1 VPDRCQEFAIAHQA
15 IEPVVRGAQPRDVA
29 DDGFSGQLAAF
40 VARVSHFEGWELSDQ
55 FLAELRIE
63 KGLDHHVA
71 ERLSGAE
78 LVREIRGVEADIG
91 VEKGKHLLSLA
102 RRIPFLLAGT
112 GPYTGVVLRSRS
124 LIILLA
130 LALAL
135 AAATTRKL
143 PPPKPTHQS
152 AFVRRWV
159 KALTLREK
167 VAQLIYIPFHGAA
180 PNTRSREYRQF
191 MKLVRETRVG
201 GMVLVNWNNGRLT
214 QKAQPY
220 ALGAFL
226 NRMQKLSRVPL
237 LVAGDFERG
246 ASMRVDGTTVFPQ
259 AMAFGA
265 AGDPALARFE
275 GQVTARE
282 ARAVGV
288 QWLFFPVA
296 DVNNNPDN
304 PIINIR
310 SYGEDPKQ
318 VSAMVTAFIEGTR
331 ADPHYHVLTTAK
343 HFPGHGD
350 TSVDTHL
357 NLAVIGATRERL
369 QNVELPPFLA
379 AIHAGVDAIMTAHIA
394 VPALAPAD
402 VPATLSPAILTGL
415 LRGEMGFKGI
425 VVTDALEMGGIAQGY
440 SSGEASVL
448 ALEAGADALVMP
460 PDPEAAVKAIL
471 AAIQSGRLTRARID
485 DSVARLL
492 AAKERMGLDRRATVD
507 LEAIGDEIDMP
518 EDQERAQ
525 EIASR
530 AVTLV
535 KNDGNLLPLRAPAK
549 TCFLTLAESHYSNE
563 GFEFAQEVRRREK
576 NATVIQLD
584 ASLAGASLDAAVE
597 KTAACESVAV
607 AAFASV
613 AAYRGDVVLG
623 GDFPRMLDALF
634 ATGKPV
640 ALIAL
645 GNPYLVRSFP
655 KAAALLLTFST
666 VPPSETAAVQALFGE
681 SAIRGRLPVTIP
693 GVAKIG
699 EGIELPGSSR

>member
-1 VPDRCQEFAIAHQA
+1 MRKTQRYGAGEYGLQTSRHESSLSIRRNPAPNPLIESAASIQPARASTSCQ
-15 IEPVVRGAQPRDVA
+15 RQP
-29 DDGFSGQLAAF
+29 G
-40 VARVSHFEGWELSDQ
+40 
-55 FLAELRIE
+55 
-63 KGLDHHVA
+63 
-71 ERLSGAE
+71 
-78 LVREIRGVEADIG
+78 
-91 VEKGKHLLSLA
+91 
-102 RRIPFLLAGT
+102 
-112 GPYTGVVLRSRS
+112 YTGVVLRSRG
-124 LIILLA
+124 LPILLA

-135 AAATTRKL
+135 PAATSRKS
-143 PPPKPTHQS
+143 PPPKPARQS
-152 AFVRRWV
+152 GFVRRWM
-159 KALTLREK
+159 KTLTLREK
-167 VAQLIYIPFHGAA
+167 VAQLIFIPFHGAA

-226 NRMQKLSRVPL
+226 NRMQRLSRVPL

-246 ASMRVDGTTVFPQ
+246 ASMRGDGTTVFPQ

-288 QWLFFPVA
+288 HWLFFPVA

-318 VSAMVTAFIEGTR
+318 VSALLAAFIEGTR
-331 ADPHYHVLTTAK
+331 ADPRYRVLTTAK

-350 TSVDTHL
+350 TAVDTHM
-357 NLAVIGATRERL
+357 NLAVINATREHL
-369 QNVELPPFLA
+369 ENVELAPFRA
-379 AIHAGVDAIMTAHIA
+379 AIQAGVDAIMTAHIA
-394 VPALAPAD
+394 VPALAAAN

-425 VVTDALEMGGIAQGY
+425 IVTDALEMGGIAQGY
-440 SSGEASVL
+440 SSGEAAVL

-471 AAIQSGRLTRARID
+471 AAIESGRLTRARIGE
-485 DSVARLL
+485 SVARLL
-492 AAKERMGLDRRATVD
+492 AAKERLGLGRRATVD
-507 LEAIGDEIDMP
+507 LEGIGDQIDMP

-525 EIASR
+525 EIANR

-535 KNDGNLLPLRAPAK
+535 KNEAKNEGSLVPLRAPAK
-549 TCFLTLAESHYSNE
+549 TCFLALAESHYSNE
-563 GFEFAQEVRRREK
+563 GLEFAQEVRRREK

-584 ASLAGASLDAAVE
+584 ASLTGASLDAAVE
-597 KTAACESVAV
+597 KTAGCESVAV

-613 AAYRGDVVLG
+613 AAYRGDVALG

-655 KAAALLLTFST
+655 KAAAFLLTFST
-666 VPPSETAAVQALFGE
+666 TPPSETAAVQALFGE
-681 SAIRGRLPVTIP
+681 SPIRGRLPVTIP

-699 EGIELPGSSR
+699 EGIELPAAHAQQ

>member
-1 VPDRCQEFAIAHQA
+1 VPRL
-15 IEPVVRGAQPRDVA
+15 RG
-29 DDGFSGQLAAF
+29 FF
-40 VARVSHFEGWELSDQ
+40 
-55 FLAELRIE
+55 
-63 KGLDHHVA
+63 
-71 ERLSGAE
+71 
-78 LVREIRGVEADIG
+78 
-91 VEKGKHLLSLA
+91 
-102 RRIPFLLAGT
+102 
-112 GPYTGVVLRSRS
+112 
-124 LIILLA
+124 ILLA
-130 LALAL
+130 LTLAIR
-135 AAATTRKL
+135 AAERKS
-143 PPPKPTHQS
+143 PPPKPVRQS
-152 AFVRRWV
+152 PFVRRWM

-167 VAQLIYIPFHGAA
+167 VAQLIFIPFHGAA

-220 ALGAFL
+220 ALAAFL

-265 AGDPALARFE
+265 AGDAALARFE

-282 ARAVGV
+282 ARAIGV
-288 QWLFFPVA
+288 HWLFFPVA

-318 VSAMVTAFIEGTR
+318 VSALVAAFIEGAR
-331 ADPHYHVLTTAK
+331 ADAHYRVLTTAK

-350 TSVDTHL
+350 TAVDTHL
-357 NLAVIGATRERL
+357 NMAVINATRERL
-369 QNVELPPFLA
+369 ESTELPPFRA
-379 AIHAGVDAIMTAHIA
+379 AIQAGVDAIMTAHIA
-394 VPALAPAD
+394 VPALAPANL
-402 VPATLSPAILTGL
+402 PATLSPAILTGL
-415 LRGEMGFKGI
+415 LRGDMAFKGI

-440 SSGEASVL
+440 SSGEAAVL
-448 ALEAGADALVMP
+448 ALMAGADALVMP

-485 DSVARLL
+485 ESVARLL
-492 AAKERMGLDRRATVD
+492 AAKERLGLDLRATVD
-507 LEAIGDEIDMP
+507 LEAIGDQIDMP

-525 EIASR
+525 EISSG

-549 TCFLTLAESHYSNE
+549 TCFLTLAERHYSNE
-563 GFEFAQEVRRREK
+563 GLEFAQEVHRREK
-576 NATVIQLD
+576 NATVIELD
-584 ASLAGASLDAAVE
+584 ASLPPASLDAAVQ
-597 KTAACESVAV
+597 KTEACESVAV
-607 AAFASV
+607 AAFSSV
-613 AAYRGDVVLG
+613 AAYRGDVALG
-623 GDFPRMLDALF
+623 GDFPRMLDALI

-640 ALIAL
+640 ALVAL

-655 KAAALLLTFST
+655 KAAAFLLTFST
-666 VPPSETAAVQALFGE
+666 VPPSETAAVKALFGE
-681 SAIRGRLPVTIP
+681 SAIRGHTPVSIP
-693 GVAKIG
+693 GVAKLG
-699 EGIELPGSSR
+699 DGIQLPAAHAR

>member
-1 VPDRCQEFAIAHQA
+1 LPLPE
-15 IEPVVRGAQPRDVA
+15 
-29 DDGFSGQLAAF
+29 
-40 VARVSHFEGWELSDQ
+40 
-55 FLAELRIE
+55 
-63 KGLDHHVA
+63 
-71 ERLSGAE
+71 
-78 LVREIRGVEADIG
+78 
-91 VEKGKHLLSLA
+91 
-102 RRIPFLLAGT
+102 
-112 GPYTGVVLRSRS
+112 YTGDVFRFRR

-135 AAATTRKL
+135 PGAAVRKA
-143 PPPKPTHQS
+143 PPTKTLRKS
-152 AFVRRWV
+152 AFVRRWM
-159 KALTLREK
+159 KTLTLREK
-167 VAQLIYIPFHGAA
+167 VAQLIFIPFHGAA

-220 ALGAFL
+220 GLAAFL
-226 NRMQKLSRVPL
+226 NRMQKQSRVPL

-318 VSAMVTAFIEGTR
+318 VSTLAAAFIEGTR
-331 ADPHYHVLTTAK
+331 ADPRYRVLTTAK

-350 TSVDTHL
+350 TAVDTHT
-357 NLAVIGATRERL
+357 NMAVIDAPRERL
-369 QNVELPPFLA
+369 EAVELPPFRA
-379 AIHAGVDAIMTAHIA
+379 AIQAGVDAIMSAHIS
-394 VPALAPAD
+394 VPALAPAG

-440 SSGEASVL
+440 SSGEAAVL
-448 ALEAGADALVMP
+448 ALEAGADALIMP
-460 PDPEAAVKAIL
+460 PDPEAAVKAVL
-471 AAIQSGRLTRARID
+471 AAVQRGSLTRARID
-485 DSVARLL
+485 ESVARLL
-492 AAKERMGLDRRATVD
+492 AAKERVGLDRRAAVD
-507 LEAIGDEIDMP
+507 LEAIGDLTDIP

-525 EIASR
+525 DIAAR

-535 KNDGNLLPLRAPAK
+535 KNDGNLVPLRAPA
-549 TCFLTLAESHYSNE
+549 TACFLTLAESHYSNE
-563 GFEFAQEVRRREK
+563 GLEFAQEVRRHEK
-576 NATVIQLD
+576 NAAIIQLD
-584 ASLAGASLDAAVE
+584 ASLPPASLDLAVQ
-597 KTAACESVAV
+597 KVGACDSVVV

-613 AAYRGDVVLG
+613 AAYRGDVALG
-623 GDFPRMLDALF
+623 GDFPRLLDALF

-640 ALIAL
+640 ALVAL

-655 KAAALLLTFST
+655 KAAAFLLTYST
-666 VPPSETAAVQALFGE
+666 VPPSETAAVKALFGE
-681 SAIRGRLPVTIP
+681 SPVRGRLPVTIP

-699 EGIELPGSSR
+699 EGLDVPASH

>member
-1 VPDRCQEFAIAHQA
+1 MRKTQRYGAGEYGLQTSRHESSLSIRRNPAPNPLIESAASIQPARASTSCQ
-15 IEPVVRGAQPRDVA
+15 RQP
-29 DDGFSGQLAAF
+29 G
-40 VARVSHFEGWELSDQ
+40 
-55 FLAELRIE
+55 
-63 KGLDHHVA
+63 
-71 ERLSGAE
+71 
-78 LVREIRGVEADIG
+78 
-91 VEKGKHLLSLA
+91 
-102 RRIPFLLAGT
+102 
-112 GPYTGVVLRSRS
+112 YTGVVLRSRG
-124 LIILLA
+124 LPILLA

-135 AAATTRKL
+135 PAATSRKS
-143 PPPKPTHQS
+143 PPKPARQS
-152 AFVRRWV
+152 GFVRRWM
-159 KALTLREK
+159 KTLTLREK
-167 VAQLIYIPFHGAA
+167 VAQLIFIPFHGAA

-226 NRMQKLSRVPL
+226 NRMQRLSRVPL

-275 GQVTARE
+275 GQVTAPE

-288 QWLFFPVA
+288 HWLFFPVA

-318 VSAMVTAFIEGTR
+318 VSALLAAFIEGTR
-331 ADPHYHVLTTAK
+331 ADPRYRVLTTAK

-350 TSVDTHL
+350 TAVDTHM
-357 NLAVIGATRERL
+357 NLAVINATREHL
-369 QNVELPPFLA
+369 ENFELAPFRA
-379 AIHAGVDAIMTAHIA
+379 AIQAGVDAIMTAHIA
-394 VPALAPAD
+394 VPALAAAN

-415 LRGEMGFKGI
+415 LRGGMGFKGI
-425 VVTDALEMGGIAQGY
+425 IVTDALEMGGIAQGY
-440 SSGEASVL
+440 SSGAAAVL

-460 PDPEAAVKAIL
+460 PDPEAAVKAVL
-471 AAIQSGRLTRARID
+471 AAVQSGRLTRARID
-485 DSVARLL
+485 ESVARLL
-492 AAKERMGLDRRATVD
+492 AAKERVGLDRRATVD
-507 LEAIGDEIDMP
+507 LEAIGDQIYMP

-525 EIASR
+525 DIANR

-535 KNDGNLLPLRAPAK
+535 KNEGSLVPLRAPAK
-549 TCFLTLAESHYSNE
+549 TCFLALAESHYSNE
-563 GFEFAQEVRRREK
+563 GLEFAQEVRRREK

-584 ASLAGASLDAAVE
+584 ASLTGASLDATVE
-597 KTAACESVAV
+597 KTAGCESVAV

-655 KAAALLLTFST
+655 KAAAFLLTFST
-666 VPPSETAAVQALFGE
+666 TPPSETAAVQALFGE
-681 SAIRGRLPVTIP
+681 SPIRGRLPVTIP

-699 EGIELPGSSR
+699 EGIELPAAHAQQ

>member
-1 VPDRCQEFAIAHQA
+1 MRKTQRYGAGEYGLQTSRHESSLSIRRNPAPNPLIESAASIQPARASTSCQRQA
-15 IEPVVRGAQPRDVA
+15 G
-29 DDGFSGQLAAF
+29 
-40 VARVSHFEGWELSDQ
+40 
-55 FLAELRIE
+55 
-63 KGLDHHVA
+63 
-71 ERLSGAE
+71 
-78 LVREIRGVEADIG
+78 
-91 VEKGKHLLSLA
+91 
-102 RRIPFLLAGT
+102 
-112 GPYTGVVLRSRS
+112 YTGVVLRSRG
-124 LIILLA
+124 LPILLA

-135 AAATTRKL
+135 PAATSRKS
-143 PPPKPTHQS
+143 PPPKPARQS
-152 AFVRRWV
+152 GFVRRWMTT
-159 KALTLREK
+159 LTLRQT
-167 VAQLIYIPFHGAA
+167 VAQLIFIPFHGAA

-226 NRMQKLSRVPL
+226 NRMQRLSRVPL

-288 QWLFFPVA
+288 HWLFFPVA

-318 VSAMVTAFIEGTR
+318 VSALLAAFIEGTR
-331 ADPHYHVLTTAK
+331 ADPRYRVLTTAK

-350 TSVDTHL
+350 TAVDTHM
-357 NLAVIGATRERL
+357 NLAVINATREHL
-369 QNVELPPFLA
+369 ENVELAPFRA
-379 AIHAGVDAIMTAHIA
+379 AIQAGVDAIMPAHIA
-394 VPALAPAD
+394 VPARPPPN

-425 VVTDALEMGGIAQGY
+425 IVTDALEMGGIAQGY
-440 SSGEASVL
+440 SSGDAAVL

-460 PDPEAAVKAIL
+460 PDPEAAVKAVL
-471 AAIQSGRLTRARID
+471 AAVQSGRLTRARID
-485 DSVARLL
+485 ESVARLL
-492 AAKERMGLDRRATVD
+492 AAKERVGLDRRATVD
-507 LEAIGDEIDMP
+507 LEAIGDQIYMP

-525 EIASR
+525 DIANR

-535 KNDGNLLPLRAPAK
+535 KNEAKNEGSLVPLRAPAK
-549 TCFLTLAESHYSNE
+549 TCFLALAESHYSNE
-563 GFEFAQEVRRREK
+563 GLEFAQEVRRREK

-584 ASLAGASLDAAVE
+584 ASLTGASLD
-597 KTAACESVAV
+597 
-607 AAFASV
+607 
-613 AAYRGDVVLG
+613 
-623 GDFPRMLDALF
+623 
-634 ATGKPV
+634 
-640 ALIAL
+640 
-645 GNPYLVRSFP
+645 
-655 KAAALLLTFST
+655 
-666 VPPSETAAVQALFGE
+666 
-681 SAIRGRLPVTIP
+681 
-693 GVAKIG
+693 
-699 EGIELPGSSR
+699 

>member
-1 VPDRCQEFAIAHQA
+1 MFR
-15 IEPVVRGAQPRDVA
+15 
-29 DDGFSGQLAAF
+29 S
-40 VARVSHFEGWELSDQ
+40 
-55 FLAELRIE
+55 FL
-63 KGLDHHVA
+63 V
-71 ERLSGAE
+71 
-78 LVREIRGVEADIG
+78 
-91 VEKGKHLLSLA
+91 
-102 RRIPFLLAGT
+102 IP
-112 GPYTGVVLRSRS
+112 
-124 LIILLA
+124 LA

-135 AAATTRKL
+135 TAATTRKS
-143 PPPKPTHQS
+143 PPLARQS
-152 AFVRRWV
+152 AFVSRWM

-167 VAQLIYIPFHGAA
+167 VAQLIFIPFHGAA
-180 PNTRSREYRQF
+180 PNTQSRDYRQF

-246 ASMRVDGTTVFPQ
+246 ASMRVDGATVFPQ

-265 AGDPALARFE
+265 VGDPALVRFE

-318 VSAMVTAFIEGTR
+318 VSALVAAFIEGTR
-331 ADPHYHVLTTAK
+331 ADPHYRVLTTAK

-350 TSVDTHL
+350 TAVDTHL

-369 QNVELPPFLA
+369 ESVELPPFRA
-379 AIHAGVDAIMTAHIA
+379 AIQAGVDAIMTAHIA

-402 VPATLSPAILTGL
+402 VPATLSPSILTGL
-415 LRGEMGFKGI
+415 LRGDMGFKGI
-425 VVTDALEMGGIAQGY
+425 IVSDALEMGGIAQGY
-440 SSGEASVL
+440 SSGEAAVL
-448 ALEAGADALVMP
+448 ALIAGADALVMP
-460 PDPEAAVKAIL
+460 PDPDAVVKAVLAAV
-471 AAIQSGRLTRARID
+471 QSGRLTRARID
-485 DSVARLL
+485 ESVARLL
-492 AAKERMGLDRRATVD
+492 AAKERMGLNRRATVD
-507 LEAIGDEIDMP
+507 LEAIGDQIDMP

-525 EIASR
+525 DIAVR

-535 KNDGNLLPLRAPAK
+535 KNDRNSGAGVVPLRAPAK
-549 TCFLTLAESHYSNE
+549 ACFLTLAESHYSNE
-563 GFEFAQEVRRREK
+563 GFEFAQEVHRREK
-576 NATVIQLD
+576 DAPVMQLD
-584 ASLAGASLDAAVE
+584 ASLPWASLDAAVQ

-613 AAYRGDVVLG
+613 AAYRGDVALG

-640 ALIAL
+640 VLIAL

-655 KAAALLLTFST
+655 KAAGFLLTFST

-681 SAIRGRLPVTIP
+681 TPIRGRLPVTIP

-699 EGIELPGSSR
+699 EGIDLPAAHAP

>member
-1 VPDRCQEFAIAHQA
+1 MLRF
-15 IEPVVRGAQPRDVA
+15 RGFIV
-29 DDGFSGQLAAF
+29 
-40 VARVSHFEGWELSDQ
+40 
-55 FLAELRIE
+55 
-63 KGLDHHVA
+63 
-71 ERLSGAE
+71 
-78 LVREIRGVEADIG
+78 
-91 VEKGKHLLSLA
+91 
-102 RRIPFLLAGT
+102 
-112 GPYTGVVLRSRS
+112 
-124 LIILLA
+124 LLA
-130 LALAL
+130 LALPL
-135 AAATTRKL
+135 APAVPPKL
-143 PPPKPTHQS
+143 PAARPSHQS
-152 AFVRRWV
+152 AFVRRWM

-167 VAQLIYIPFHGAA
+167 VAQLIFIPFHGAA

-191 MKLVRETRVG
+191 LKLVRETRVG

-214 QKAQPY
+214 QKAHPY
-220 ALGAFL
+220 TIAAFL

-282 ARAVGV
+282 ARAIGV

-310 SYGEDPKQ
+310 SYGEDPQ
-318 VSAMVTAFIEGTR
+318 RVSALVSAFIEGTR
-331 ADPHYHVLTTAK
+331 ADPHYRVLTTAK

-350 TSVDTHL
+350 TAVDTHL
-357 NLAVIGATRERL
+357 NMAVINATREQL
-369 QNVELPPFLA
+369 QSIELPPFRA
-379 AIHAGVDAIMTAHIA
+379 AIQTGVDAIMTAHIA

-440 SSGEASVL
+440 SGGEAAVL
-448 ALEAGADALVMP
+448 ALAAGADALVMP
-460 PDPEAAVKAIL
+460 PDPEAAIKAIL

-485 DSVARLL
+485 ESLGRLL

-507 LEAIGDEIDMP
+507 LEAIGDQIEMP
-518 EDQERAQ
+518 DDQERAQ

-535 KNDGNLLPLRAPAK
+535 KNEGNLIPLRAPAK

-563 GFEFAQEVRRREK
+563 GFEFAQEVHQRDK
-576 NATVIQLD
+576 NATVIALD
-584 ASLAGASLDAAVE
+584 ASLPAASLDAAVE
-597 KTAACESVAV
+597 KTAACTTVAV

-613 AAYRGDVVLG
+613 AAYRGDVALG
-623 GDFPRMLDALF
+623 GDFPRLLDALF

-640 ALIAL
+640 ALIAM

-655 KAAALLLTFST
+655 KAAAFLLTFST
-666 VPPSETAAVQALFGE
+666 VPPSETAAVQALYGE
-681 SAIRGRLPVTIP
+681 SAIRGHTPVTIP

-699 EGIELPGSSR
+699 DGIEVSAARSQ

>member
-1 VPDRCQEFAIAHQA
+1 M
-15 IEPVVRGAQPRDVA
+15 
-29 DDGFSGQLAAF
+29 
-40 VARVSHFEGWELSDQ
+40 
-55 FLAELRIE
+55 
-63 KGLDHHVA
+63 
-71 ERLSGAE
+71 
-78 LVREIRGVEADIG
+78 
-91 VEKGKHLLSLA
+91 
-102 RRIPFLLAGT
+102 
-112 GPYTGVVLRSRS
+112 
-124 LIILLA
+124 
-130 LALAL
+130 
-135 AAATTRKL
+135 AAATAPKS
-143 PPPKPTHQS
+143 PPPKPSRQS
-152 AFVRRWV
+152 AFVRRWM

-167 VAQLIYIPFHGAA
+167 VAQLIFIPFHGAA
-180 PNTRSREYRQF
+180 PNTRSRDYRQF

-201 GMVLVNWNNGRLT
+201 GMVLVNWSNGRVT

-318 VSAMVTAFIEGTR
+318 VSALVAAFIEGAR
-331 ADPHYHVLTTAK
+331 ADPHCRVLTTAK

-350 TSVDTHL
+350 TAVDTHL
-357 NLAVIGATRERL
+357 NMAVIDATRERL
-369 QNVELPPFLA
+369 EAVELPPFRA
-379 AIHAGVDAIMTAHIA
+379 AIQAGVDAIMTAHIA

-440 SSGEASVL
+440 SSGEAAVL

-460 PDPEAAVKAIL
+460 PDPEAAVKAVL

-485 DSVARLL
+485 ESVARLL

-507 LEAIGDEIDMP
+507 LEAISDQIDMP

-525 EIASR
+525 DIANR

-535 KNDGNLLPLRAPAK
+535 KNDSGLIPLRVPAK

-563 GFEFAQEVRRREK
+563 GLEFAQEVRRRDK

-584 ASLAGASLDAAVE
+584 ASLAPASLDAAVDKIG
-597 KTAACESVAV
+597 KTEACESVAV

-613 AAYRGDVVLG
+613 AANRGGAALG

-655 KAAALLLTFST
+655 QAAAFLLTFST

-681 SAIRGRLPVTIP
+681 SPIRGHTPVTIP

-699 EGIELPGSSR
+699 DGIDLPK

>member
-1 VPDRCQEFAIAHQA
+1 
-15 IEPVVRGAQPRDVA
+15 
-29 DDGFSGQLAAF
+29 
-40 VARVSHFEGWELSDQ
+40 
-55 FLAELRIE
+55 
-63 KGLDHHVA
+63 
-71 ERLSGAE
+71 
-78 LVREIRGVEADIG
+78 
-91 VEKGKHLLSLA
+91 
-102 RRIPFLLAGT
+102 
-112 GPYTGVVLRSRS
+112 VVLRTCGL
-124 LIILLA
+124 LITLA
-130 LALAL
+130 LAQTIP
-135 AAATTRKL
+135 AATTRK
-143 PPPKPTHQS
+143 PPPKPIHQS
-152 AFVRRWV
+152 PFVRRWM

-167 VAQLIYIPFHGAA
+167 AAQLIFIPFHGAA

-201 GMVLVNWNNGRLT
+201 GMVLVNWSNGRLT

-226 NRMQKLSRVPL
+226 NRMQRQSRVPL

-282 ARAVGV
+282 ARAIGV

-318 VSAMVTAFIEGTR
+318 VSALATAFIEGTR
-331 ADPHYHVLTTAK
+331 ADAHYRVLTTAK

-350 TSVDTHL
+350 TAVDTHL
-357 NLAVIGATRERL
+357 NMAVIGASRERL
-369 QNVELPPFLA
+369 ESVELPPFRA
-379 AIHAGVDAIMTAHIA
+379 AIQAGVDAIMTAHIA

-402 VPATLSPAILTGL
+402 VPATLSPAILTTL
-415 LRGEMGFKGI
+415 LRGELGFKGI

-440 SSGEASVL
+440 SSGEAAVL

-471 AAIQSGRLTRARID
+471 AAVQSGRLTRARID
-485 DSVARLL
+485 ESVARLL

-507 LEAIGDEIDMP
+507 LEAIGDQIDAP

-525 EIASR
+525 DIANR

-535 KNDGNLLPLRAPAK
+535 KNDLNNGAALIPLRAPAK

-563 GFEFAQEVRRREK
+563 GLEFAQEVRRREK

-584 ASLAGASLDAAVE
+584 ASLPAASLDAAVQ
-597 KTAACESVAV
+597 KTAGCESVAV

-613 AAYRGDVVLG
+613 AAFRGDVALG

-655 KAAALLLTFST
+655 KASAFLLTFST
-666 VPPSETAAVQALFGE
+666 VPPSEAAAVQALFGE
-681 SAIRGRLPVTIP
+681 SPIRGHTPVTIP

-699 EGIELPGSSR
+699 EGIEVPAARAQ

>member
-1 VPDRCQEFAIAHQA
+1 VFRF
-15 IEPVVRGAQPRDVA
+15 RGLP
-29 DDGFSGQLAAF
+29 
-40 VARVSHFEGWELSDQ
+40 
-55 FLAELRIE
+55 I
-63 KGLDHHVA
+63 
-71 ERLSGAE
+71 
-78 LVREIRGVEADIG
+78 
-91 VEKGKHLLSLA
+91 LLSLA
-102 RRIPFLLAGT
+102 LA
-112 GPYTGVVLRSRS
+112 V
-124 LIILLA
+124 
-130 LALAL
+130 
-135 AAATTRKL
+135 AAATAPKS
-143 PPPKPTHQS
+143 PPPKPSRQS
-152 AFVRRWV
+152 AFVRRWM

-167 VAQLIYIPFHGAA
+167 VAQLIFIPFHGAA
-180 PNTRSREYRQF
+180 PNTRSRDYRQF

-201 GMVLVNWNNGRLT
+201 GMVLVNWSNGRVT

-282 ARAVGV
+282 ARAIGV

-318 VSAMVTAFIEGTR
+318 VWALVAAFIEGTR
-331 ADPHYHVLTTAK
+331 ADPHYRVLTTAK

-350 TSVDTHL
+350 TAVDTHL
-357 NLAVIGATRERL
+357 NLAVIEAPRERL
-369 QNVELPPFLA
+369 ESVELPPFRA
-379 AIHAGVDAIMTAHIA
+379 AIQAGVDAVMTAHIA
-394 VPALAPAD
+394 VPALAPAGI
-402 VPATLSPAILTGL
+402 PATLSPAILTGL

-440 SSGEASVL
+440 SSGEAAVL

-460 PDPEAAVKAIL
+460 PDPEAAVKAVL
-471 AAIQSGRLTRARID
+471 AAVQSGRLTRARID
-485 DSVARLL
+485 ESVARLL

-507 LEAIGDEIDMP
+507 LEAIADQIDMP

-525 EIASR
+525 DIAGR

-535 KNDGNLLPLRAPAK
+535 KNEGPLIPLRAPAK
-549 TCFLTLAESHYSNE
+549 TCFLTLAESHYSSE
-563 GFEFAQEVRRREK
+563 GLEFAQEVRRREK

-584 ASLAGASLDAAVE
+584 ASLPPASLDAAVE

-613 AAYRGDVVLG
+613 AAFRGDVALG

-645 GNPYLVRSFP
+645 GNPYLVRSFS
-655 KAAALLLTFST
+655 KAAAFLLTFST

-681 SAIRGRLPVTIP
+681 FPIRGHLPVTIP
-693 GVAKIG
+693 GVSKIG
-699 EGIELPGSSR
+699 EGIELPAASH

>member
-1 VPDRCQEFAIAHQA
+1 MI
-15 IEPVVRGAQPRDVA
+15 
-29 DDGFSGQLAAF
+29 
-40 VARVSHFEGWELSDQ
+40 
-55 FLAELRIE
+55 
-63 KGLDHHVA
+63 
-71 ERLSGAE
+71 
-78 LVREIRGVEADIG
+78 
-91 VEKGKHLLSLA
+91 
-102 RRIPFLLAGT
+102 
-112 GPYTGVVLRSRS
+112 RSRGP
-124 LIILLA
+124 LFILLA
-130 LALAL
+130 LTLAL
-135 AAATTRKL
+135 PAATTRKS
-143 PPPKPTHQS
+143 PPPKPSRQS
-152 AFVRRWV
+152 AFVRRWM

-167 VAQLIYIPFHGAA
+167 VAQLIFIPFHGAA

-288 QWLFFPVA
+288 HWLFFPVA

-310 SYGEDPKQ
+310 SYGEDPQQ
-318 VSAMVTAFIEGTR
+318 VSALVTAFIEGTR
-331 ADPHYHVLTTAK
+331 SDPHYRVLTTAK

-350 TSVDTHL
+350 TAVDTHL
-357 NLAVIGATRERL
+357 NLAVIGATRKHLES
-369 QNVELPPFLA
+369 VELPPFRA
-379 AIHAGVDAIMTAHIA
+379 AIQAGVDAIMTAHIA
-394 VPALAPAD
+394 VPALGPAD

-415 LRGEMGFKGI
+415 LRGQLGFKGI

-440 SSGEASVL
+440 SGGEAAVL
-448 ALEAGADALVMP
+448 ALAAGADALVMP

-471 AAIQSGRLTRARID
+471 AAVQSGRLTRARID
-485 DSVARLL
+485 ESVARLL
-492 AAKERMGLDRRATVD
+492 AAKERVGLDRRATVD
-507 LEAIGDEIDMP
+507 LEAIGDQIDAP
-518 EDQERAQ
+518 EDRERAQ

-530 AVTLV
+530 AVTLI
-535 KNDGNLLPLRAPAK
+535 KNEAKNEAKNEGNLLPLRAPAK

-563 GFEFAQEVRRREK
+563 GLEFAQDVRRREK

-584 ASLAGASLDAAVE
+584 ASLPGAALDAAVQ
-597 KTAACESVAV
+597 KIAACEGVAV

-613 AAYRGDVVLG
+613 AAYRGDVALG
-623 GDFPRMLDALF
+623 GEFPRMLDALF

-655 KAAALLLTFST
+655 KAAAFLLTFST
-666 VPPSETAAVQALFGE
+666 VPPSETAAVAALFGE
-681 SAIRGRLPVTIP
+681 SPIRGRLPVTIP

-699 EGIELPGSSR
+699 EGIDLPAAHVQ